1 MKSFQK
7 LYEELQSVT
16 GDSSTES
23 LALFKQWIND
33 TNKLVSAKAPLTCL
47 ETTAT
52 KTTVASQEG
61 YQIPNTIQRISSV
74 KVTLSGGTIYRPR
87 PVEDPR
93 FWEYLQS
100 LEAGDSDMTRFYMR
114 QGGQILLWPK
124 PATTGST
131 ITIRGRR
138 RLKEMSLSDYTTGYV
153 AAATNADETVTGSG
167 TSWAT
172 NAVGN
177 WIRIDYTYGDYQ
189 WYEISS
195 ITSTTVLELVKP
207 YEGTTFTGQTEG
219 YTIGEFSVI
228 PGEFHE
234 LMIQRPLALYYMHL
248 EDPTMAGTYWKM
260 YDGGKE
266 AGLSSVTGG
275 LLKQLLNEELQRNEG
290 VYVEPLKTEELGIED
305 FIISDPTKDITI
317 ESN

>member
-1 MKSFQK
+1 MKSFQE
-7 LYEELQSVT
+7 LYTELQDMTGETSVAQ
-16 GDSSTES
+16 
-23 LALFKQWIND
+23 LVIFKRHIND
-33 TNKLVSAKAPLTCL
+33 TDKLVSAKAPFLCL

-61 YQIPNTIQRISSV
+61 YQIPNTIQRIRSV

-93 FWEYLQS
+93 YWEYLQS
-100 LEAGDSDMTRFYMR
+100 LQAGDSDSTRFYMK
-114 QGGQILLWPK
+114 QGNQILLWPE

-138 RLKEMSLSDYTTGYV
+138 RLKDLSLTDYTTGTIS
-153 AAATNADETVTGSG
+153 AATITDETITGAS

-177 WIRIDYTYGDYQ
+177 WIRIDYTYGDFQ

-207 YEGTTFTGQTEG
+207 YEGATFTGQAET
-219 YTIGEFSVI
+219 YKIGEFSYI
-228 PGEFHE
+228 PGEYHP
-234 LMIQRPLALYYMHL
+234 LLIYRPLAIYYAGL
-248 EDPTMAGTYWKM
+248 EDVANSERYWRM

-266 AGLSSVTGG
+266 AGLSDKTGG
-275 LLKQLLNEELQRNEG
+275 LLRNLIKEDLSRNEG
-290 VYVEPLKTEELGIED
+290 VYVEPLQTEELSIED
-305 FIISDPTKDITI
+305 FIIPNEGIVI
-317 ESN
+317 E